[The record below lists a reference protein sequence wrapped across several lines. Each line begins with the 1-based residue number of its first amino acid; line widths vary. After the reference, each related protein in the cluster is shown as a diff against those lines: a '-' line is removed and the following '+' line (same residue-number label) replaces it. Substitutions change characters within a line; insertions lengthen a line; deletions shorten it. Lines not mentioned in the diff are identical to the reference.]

1 MVFAPVVTGFL
12 ILCDL
17 GDEQLA
23 MHISLEGLPAV
34 GKSELLSTL
43 RLYYP
48 DQVLILPELVKE
60 VAETEKL
67 DLFHERSQLSAAIW
81 RALPN
86 REREVRAALDRGQLV
101 VEESHLGVHAA
112 YAAALGDT
120 AFLAQ
125 FQARGEDI
133 LWPDMFVRLSAPI
146 AVSLARQQARGDPRY
161 TVPADVLAR
170 MLSWLDG
177 WHARRGSAPRLVDAD
192 RPPAEVMGDLSQA
205 LGLVYRPPS
214 GVQVLPY
221 LLLLGR
227 PAAGKS
233 ELVQFLAGLAPEERA
248 ENYHVGRLRVA
259 DDFPILWEKFVE
271 DDLWERVGR
280 GRLHSRRSGENY
292 AVANDHLWPFLILRL
307 GEELTQ
313 NPARPGET
321 VLVEFARGG
330 PTAYRDA
337 LALLPPDVLTRGAI
351 LYLDVSFEESW
362 RRNVARY
369 DRAHR
374 DGLLTHSVPREE
386 MERTYARDDWPALA
400 LHRLGYIEPIRVPYV
415 TVPNTPEPKTT
426 HDFAQRFRPALD
438 ALWELREK
446 A

>member
-1 MVFAPVVTGFL
+1 MY
-12 ILCDL
+12 
-17 GDEQLA
+17 
-23 MHISLEGLPAV
+23 ISVEGLPAL
-34 GKSELLSTL
+34 GKSEFLSTL

-48 DQVLILPELVKE
+48 DQALILPELVKE

-67 DLFHERSQLSAAIW
+67 DLFRERSRLSEAIW

-86 REREVRAALDRGQLV
+86 REKEVRGALDRGLIV

-125 FQARGEDI
+125 FQDREQDI
-133 LWPDMFVRLSAPI
+133 LWPDRFVRLAAPI
-146 AVSLARQQARGDPRY
+146 SVSLSRQGARGDPRY
-161 TVPADVLAR
+161 AVPSDVLGR
-170 MLSWLDG
+170 MLSSLDD
-177 WHARRGSAPRLVDAD
+177 WHTHRGSEPRLVNAD
-192 RPPAEVMGDLSQA
+192 RPPAEVMYDLAQA
-205 LGLVYRPPS
+205 LGLVYRPPT
-214 GVQVLPY
+214 GVRVLPY

-233 ELVQFLAGLAPEERA
+233 ELIQFLAGLPADERA
-248 ENYHVGRLRVA
+248 ATYHLGRLRVA
-259 DDFPILWEKFVE
+259 DDFPILWAKFAE
-271 DDLWERVGR
+271 DDIWEQVGR

-292 AVANDHLWPFLILRL
+292 AVADDHLWPFLILRL
-307 GEELTQ
+307 GEELVR

-337 LALLPPDVLTRGAI
+337 LARLAPEILRAGAI

-362 RRNVARY
+362 RRNITRY
-369 DRAHR
+369 DRARR

-386 MERTYARDDWPALA
+386 MERTYARDDWAALA
-400 LHRLGYIEPIRVPYV
+400 PRGSGYIEPQGIRVPYV
-415 TVPNTPEPKTT
+415 TVPNTPEPTAKE
-426 HDFAQRFRPALD
+426 HFARRFQPAFET
-438 ALWELREK
+438 LWDLRERT
-446 A
+446 